1 MARIFEAADNV
12 AHLLKGCAQMSLSSR
27 PLSVTGVAWLFIAV
41 GTVTFIYH
49 FPGLLHPQTD
59 DFLIEFTELLA
70 LLAGLFML
78 RRQNWARWLALAWM
92 AFHVVL
98 SAFPPFQGL
107 VVHVLIF
114 GGIAYLLL
122 RSEAAQYFRGTGE
135 AAN

>member
-1 MARIFEAADNV
+1 
-12 AHLLKGCAQMSLSSR
+12 MSSSER
-27 PLSVTGVAWLFIAV
+27 PLSVTAIAWLFIAV

-49 FPGLLHPQTD
+49 SPGLLHPHWD
-59 DFLIEFTELLA
+59 DFAIEFTELLA
-70 LLAGLFML
+70 LIAGLFML

-114 GGIAYLLL
+114 GGITWLLL
-122 RSEAAQYFRGTGE
+122 RSDSAEYFRGVGTPTP
-135 AAN
+135 